1 KFEAGT
7 PPIVEAVGLGA
18 AIDYLNHVG
27 MDEIEA
33 HERKL
38 TAAACEG
45 IRDLQGV
52 RLLGSDSAQ
61 RSGILSFV
69 VEGVNAQ
76 DISTFMDLKGVAT
89 RAGHHCAMPLHQKL
103 GVPSSCRASFYLYNT
118 KEEVEIFLSALRDVI
133 AKLA

>member
-1 KFEAGT
+1 
-7 PPIVEAVGLGA
+7 
-18 AIDYLNHVG
+18 

-33 HERKL
+33 HERNL